1 MPVSSDRWSEKP
13 VEREAAALRTTGL
26 SNLVA
31 CKKKG
36 KVMAKYVEAS
46 GLRVE
51 EELYHLV
58 RDEIAP
64 GTGVESGSF
73 WAHRSQRL

>member
-1 MPVSSDRWSEKP
+1 
-13 VEREAAALRTTGL
+13 
-26 SNLVA
+26 
-31 CKKKG
+31 
-36 KVMAKYVEAS
+36 MAKYVEAS